1 MNILKTSNLTAAMET
16 ARTFQTGQVNQTSQ
30 TRQYNNINN
39 NINKTDGKMDVSRRF
54 DSVSIDNRRGSFE
67 MELRGKLKQEI
78 RAATSSGQIAE
89 LRERVQDGSYQPDV
103 TAIARKMLLIGGA
116 V

>member
-16 ARTFQTGQVNQTSQ
+16 ARTFQTGQVNQT
-30 TRQYNNINN
+30 RQYNNININN

>member
-30 TRQYNNINN
+30 TRQYN

>member
-1 MNILKTSNLTAAMET
+1 MNILKTGNLTAVMET
-16 ARTFQTGQVNQTSQ
+16 ARTFQTGQVNQV
-30 TRQYNNINN
+30 RQYNNIN
-39 NINKTDGKMDVSRRF
+39 INKPEEKIDAARRF
-54 DSVSIDNRRGSFE
+54 DSVLIDNRRGSFE

-89 LRERVQDGSYQPDV
+89 LRERVQDGSYQPDF
-103 TAIARKMLLIGGA
+103 ADIARKMLLIGGA